1 MYKSTKIINNK
12 NGEKMKKVF
21 IFILLILLLS
31 GCKKEDIVFKTYYL
45 NEAFSIVP
53 IVTILDYKDV
63 IIENDVEKE
72 LNNITRKLD
81 EKFNVFDEKS
91 LISEVNRNSGIN
103 NVVVDD
109 EFIMILET
117 AINVSKATETNGNSL
132 YDVSIYSVWKEW
144 DFPNNYYQYYNYATP
159 PSIDIIKQK
168 IPLVNYKD
176 IVVNK
181 EEKTVFLKNKGM
193 MIDLGSIVKGYA
205 ADKISQYLKSINI
218 YNALIDVGGN
228 IITMGKNIGTN
239 KNWKAGIQMPYT
251 YDMEIGY
258 IITNNEIETL
268 VTSGIYERYIVELDQ
283 ETKKENIYHHIL
295 NPNTGFP
302 EDNDLLS
309 VTIITKN
316 SMIADALST
325 AIFLMGSEEG
335 LKYVEEKDN
344 IEAIFITK
352 EKEIMVSK
360 NIKERFIINE
370 EIKNYDYKLIK

>member
-1 MYKSTKIINNK
+1 
-12 NGEKMKKVF
+12 
-21 IFILLILLLS
+21 
-31 GCKKEDIVFKTYYL
+31 
-45 NEAFSIVP
+45 
-53 IVTILDYKDV
+53 
-63 IIENDVEKE
+63 
-72 LNNITRKLD
+72 
-81 EKFNVFDEKS
+81 
-91 LISEVNRNSGIN
+91 
-103 NVVVDD
+103 
-109 EFIMILET
+109 
-117 AINVSKATETNGNSL
+117 
-132 YDVSIYSVWKEW
+132 
-144 DFPNNYYQYYNYATP
+144 
-159 PSIDIIKQK
+159 
-168 IPLVNYKD
+168 
-176 IVVNK
+176 
-181 EEKTVFLKNKGM
+181 
-193 MIDLGSIVKGYA
+193 
-205 ADKISQYLKSINI
+205 
-218 YNALIDVGGN
+218 
-228 IITMGKNIGTN
+228 
-239 KNWKAGIQMPYT
+239 
-251 YDMEIGY
+251 MEIGY